1 MLSFSHLQE
10 DHGNGVANG
19 DVDSENQLSSMKF
32 NVTAGVIDSSR
43 MNSFERILWRISKG
57 NVFLK
62 QSDMT
67 EDLIDPV
74 TGDQV
79 RKSIFLL
86 FFQGEELKSRVKKV
100 CEGYHASIYPCPDSL
115 VERREMLAGVEVR
128 LEDLD
133 RVLRETNDHR
143 HGFLTD
149 KVTSLNKWV
158 IQVKSQFYI
167 QLVNRP
173 HFGT

>member
-1 MLSFSHLQE
+1 
-10 DHGNGVANG
+10 
-19 DVDSENQLSSMKF
+19 MKF

-115 VERREMLAGVEVR
+115 VERRFVDFKV
-128 LEDLD
+128 
-133 RVLRETNDHR
+133 
-143 HGFLTD
+143 FL
-149 KVTSLNKWV
+149 S
-158 IQVKSQFYI
+158 
-167 QLVNRP
+167 
-173 HFGT
+173 